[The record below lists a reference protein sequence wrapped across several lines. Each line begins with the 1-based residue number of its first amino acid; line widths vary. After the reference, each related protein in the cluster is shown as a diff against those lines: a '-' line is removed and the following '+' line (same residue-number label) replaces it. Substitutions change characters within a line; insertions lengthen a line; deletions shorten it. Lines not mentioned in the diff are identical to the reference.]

1 LGNYTLLQQTSLQ
14 NSLAL
19 VEGYFYRKY
28 RIFWEIQTFTN
39 TFKHLLTFLQTYT
52 LRQVQTFL
60 QETLTL
66 KYLWTHQLNADKLFQ
81 NNLYSQVIS
90 RQVPRP
96 AFEKME
102 CIQDSSHI
110 ILCFIIF
117 GVYNCTEH
125 TCIKIIYL
133 MQWMMLFAYLHLLCC
148 DTIHDVLRP
157 RTFPPFLVLGCD
169 RLVSE
174 HCL

>member
-1 LGNYTLLQQTSLQ
+1 M
-14 NSLAL
+14 
-19 VEGYFYRKY
+19 VEGYFNRKY
-28 RIFWEIQTFTN
+28 RFFWEIQTFTN
-39 TFKHLLTFLQTYT
+39 TYKHLHTFYKLTM
-52 LRQVQTFL
+52 
-60 QETLTL
+60 ETCSNVLITNSTL

-90 RQVPRP
+90 RQVPMP

-148 DTIHDVLRP
+148 DYLTWRP
-157 RTFPPFLVLGCD
+157 PPQNVSAVLGFGVWQIGI
-169 RLVSE
+169 RALFIVN
-174 HCL
+174 